1 VRAHEK
7 DKTSEL
13 MTTRHVQRFARLAAG
28 LSMVVLAASPA
39 FAQSITVQGNQRVD
53 ADTIRSYFTGERL
66 DQAGIDRGVRA
77 MYNSGAF
84 SNVRV
89 RRVGGGI
96 VVSVVENSVVN
107 RVTLSGNSRVK
118 SDQLFPE
125 LQTKSRGPYSQAV
138 VNADVQR
145 ILEIYR
151 RIGRSDATVN
161 VTTDTAE
168 NGRINVTFNIV
179 EGSKTG
185 VYSINF
191 EGNRAFGSWR
201 LKNLMQI
208 TESNLLSFL
217 KTSDVYDPDKL
228 AADVDAI
235 RRHYLKNGYV
245 DARIVSADG
254 VYSPERRGYIITIVV
269 DEGEQYRV
277 GNVAVDSRLP
287 NVDER
292 QLRGRVLTTP
302 GSIYNAEQVEKT
314 VEGMTID
321 AAKRGMPFVQ
331 VRPRGDRDT
340 ANRVVNL
347 GYTADEGA
355 RVFIERI
362 NINGNTRTRDYVIR
376 REFDLGEG
384 DAYNKALVDRA
395 ERRLKAL
402 SYFKTVKITQS
413 PGSSPDRVVLNV
425 DVEDQPTG
433 QFSAGAGYSTSDGF
447 IGEAS
452 ISESNF
458 LGRGQFVKLGVSFGQ
473 RSRGAEFSFTEP
485 YFMGYRISA
494 GFDIFSRYQDNT
506 QYGRYESRTA
516 GGAIRFGLPI
526 TEEFGVGIRYALY
539 TTNIKIPNTSRQ
551 PYNDCSVPIPGVT
564 PNNNNVIPDFL
575 TRSASNSCLS
585 NGEASLAV
593 KESQGRYLTSLV
605 GLNFVYNTVDNPK
618 EPTSGWIA
626 EFRPEVAGLG
636 GDSRFIRAT
645 LDVKYYYP
653 ITDDVVGI
661 LRGQAGHIRAWGS
674 NTLRLTDHFNLGPSL
689 VRGFANN
696 GIGPRDTAYDAKNG
710 AVGGT
715 TYYGV
720 SAEVQFPLWGLPR
733 ELGLRGAVFADAG
746 SLFNYAGFR
755 QFNLNG
761 NKVTGT
767 AGTPIGG
774 CQVTNAAPL
783 YTQGNCMNVSDSNT
797 LRSSVGAS
805 ILWQSPLGPI
815 RFDYAY
821 ALTKDKG
828 VYDARFPGYRVGGDR
843 TQAFRFSGGGRF

>member
-1 VRAHEK
+1 
-7 DKTSEL
+7 
-13 MTTRHVQRFARLAAG
+13 MTTRYVPRLARLAAG
-28 LSMVVLAASPA
+28 LSMAALAASPA

-53 ADTIRSYFTGERL
+53 ADTIRSYFSGERL

-77 MYNSGAF
+77 MYNSGMF
-84 SNVRV
+84 SDVRV
-89 RRVGGGI
+89 QRVGGGLI
-96 VVSVVENSVVN
+96 VRVSENSVVN

-125 LQTKSRGPYSQAV
+125 LQTRSRGAYSQAI

-151 RIGRSDATVN
+151 RIGRSDANVN
-161 VTTDTAE
+161 VTTETAE

-245 DARIVSADG
+245 DVRIVSSDA
-254 VYSPERRGYIITIVV
+254 VYSPERRGYIITIAI

-277 GNVAVDSRLP
+277 GTVAVDSRLP
-287 NVDER
+287 NVNEG
-292 QLRGRVLTTP
+292 QLRSRVLTRP
-302 GSIYNAEQVEKT
+302 GSVYNAEAVEKT
-314 VEGMTID
+314 VEGMTMD
-321 AAKRGMPFVQ
+321 AARRGMPFVQ
-331 VRPRGDRDT
+331 VRPRGDRDLASRT
-340 ANRVVNL
+340 VNL

-355 RVFIERI
+355 RVYIERI
-362 NINGNTRTRDYVIR
+362 NISGNTRTRDYVIR
-376 REFDLGEG
+376 REFDVGEG

-402 SYFKTVKITQS
+402 SYFKNVRITQA

-447 IGEAS
+447 LGEAS

-458 LGRGQFVKLGVSFGQ
+458 LGRGQYVKLGGSFGQ
-473 RSRGAEFSFTEP
+473 KSRGVELSFTEP
-485 YFMGYRISA
+485 YFLGYRLSA
-494 GFDIFSRYQDNT
+494 GFDIFSRYTDARQI
-506 QYGRYESRTA
+506 GRYESRIN
-516 GGAIRFGLPI
+516 GASIRFGLPV
-526 TEEFGVGIRYALY
+526 TEEISVGIRYSLFN
-539 TTNIKIPNTSRQ
+539 TEIKIPNTTRD
-551 PYNDCSVPIPGVT
+551 PFNDCNFPIPGIT
-564 PNNNNVIPDFL
+564 PGTPGALPISQFNN
-575 TRSASNSCLS
+575 CLS

-593 KESQGRYLTSLV
+593 KEAAGKNLTSLL
-605 GLNFVYNTVDNPK
+605 GFNFVYNTLDNPK
-618 EPTSGWIA
+618 DPTSGWLA

-645 LDVKYYYP
+645 ADVRYYYP
-653 ITDDVVGI
+653 IADDVVGL
-661 LRGQAGHIRAWGS
+661 LRAQAGHIQAFGGGK
-674 NTLRLTDHFNLGPSL
+674 LRLTDHFNLGPNL
-689 VRGFANN
+689 VRGFANG
-696 GIGPRDTAYDAKNG
+696 GIGPRDIAYDAKSG
-710 AVGGT
+710 SVGGT
-715 TYYGV
+715 TYWGV
-720 SAEVQFPLWGLPR
+720 SAEIQFPIWGIPR

-746 SLFNYAGFR
+746 SLFNYS
-755 QFNLNG
+755 G
-761 NKVTGT
+761 NKRFAVVNGRTVG
-767 AGTPIGG
+767 IGG
-774 CQVTNAAPL
+774 AGCTNAEIVQIRTGL
-783 YTQGNCMNVSDSNT
+783 TQGACLAVSDSSA
-797 LRSSVGAS
+797 LRSSIGAS
-805 ILWQSPLGPI
+805 LLWQSPLGPI

-828 VYDARFPGYRVGGDR
+828 VIDPLFGTRIGGDR